1 MELQPKQTKYRKH
14 QKGVLKG
21 SASNTPKL
29 SRGRFALISLSNIRI
44 NASQMEAVRR
54 VCMKKLKKRGKL
66 WTLLSPQL
74 SVSKKPLEVRMGKG
88 KGGVSFW
95 GSRIKRG
102 QILYEID
109 GVNLK
114 TAKQIFASA
123 KEKISMKTKLVY
135 Y

>member
-1 MELQPKQTKYRKH
+1 MELQPKKIKYRKH
-14 QKGVLKG
+14 QKGRLRG
-21 SASNTPKL
+21 SACNQPRL
-29 SRGRFALISLSNIRI
+29 SRGRFALISLCNVRL

-54 VCMKKLKKRGKL
+54 VCTKKLKKKGKL
-66 WTLLSPQL
+66 WTLVSPSL

-109 GVNLK
+109 GVDIK
-114 TAKQIFASA
+114 SAKQIFASA
-123 KEKISMKTKLVY
+123 KEKISMKTKFVHY
-135 Y
+135 